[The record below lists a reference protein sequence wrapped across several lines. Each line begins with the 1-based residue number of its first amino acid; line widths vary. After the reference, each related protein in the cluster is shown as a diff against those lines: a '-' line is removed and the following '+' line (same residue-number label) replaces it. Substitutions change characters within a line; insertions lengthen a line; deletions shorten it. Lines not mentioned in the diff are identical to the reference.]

1 MESNLVLLGIP
12 GIALGLLALLTVGT
26 FHAERRLG
34 SDVPL
39 ARRRALL
46 SAGGMGAWMALTGA
60 IASTGVLGRFDVRP
74 PPMTGVFVGTL
85 VLAAVFALSRFGKRL
100 ALGLPVGAL
109 VAFQAFRLPL
119 ELVMHRAAADGLMPS
134 VMSFNGYNF
143 DIVTGVAAALV
154 GSWLL
159 VGRPPRVV
167 LVAFNVLGSVLLLVV
182 SSVAVLALPIFA
194 AFGPEQLNVWVTRFP
209 YVWMAVMVG
218 SALIGHVLL
227 ARRLLS
233 DAAPAGG
240 VALGVPG

>member
-34 SDVPL
+34 SDASL

-46 SAGGMGAWMALTGA
+46 AAGGMGAWMALTGVV
-60 IASTGVLGRFDVRP
+60 ASTGVLGRFDLRP
-74 PPMTGVFVGTL
+74 PPMAGVFVGTM
-85 VLAAVFALSRFGKRL
+85 VLAVGFALSRFGKRL
-100 ALGLPVGAL
+100 ALGLPVSAL

-119 ELVMHRAAADGLMPS
+119 ELVMHQAADDGLMPS

-143 DIVTGVAAALV
+143 DIVSGITAALV
-154 GSWLL
+154 GVWFM
-159 VGRPPRVV
+159 VGRPPRGV

-182 SSVAVLALPIFA
+182 STVAVLALPVFA

-218 SALIGHVLL
+218 SALVGHVLL

-233 DAAPAGG
+233 DAVPAHG
-240 VALGVPG
+240 VALGVHG